1 MQFVGPPFTFNIQQV
16 GSNCGLIGQ
25 HALVYVDGAVYWMGE
40 SGGFFVFDGTVKR
53 LPCSVEDFVFTNVD
67 SDDLGINYD
76 SGEVVYCNY
85 NSLFTEINWFYP
97 KAGSTG
103 IDRCVTLNYREG
115 AWTTS
120 SLSRTAYIDQYL
132 FDSPIATEFTTSST
146 PTFPTIQ
153 GASTNLGKTT
163 VYEHEKGV
171 NESDQNGNFVQSIN
185 AFIESGDFTLDSEG
199 AQGENF
205 IKIRRFLPDFKVLS
219 GNATVTIQLK
229 DFPSETESSSSLGP
243 FTVTSST
250 KKIDTRARGRF
261 ASLKIQNSAQDEN
274 WRFGSF
280 RADVQPD
287 GKR

>member
-1 MQFVGPPFTFNIQQV
+1 MDNQVLYQELLILTNIY
-16 GSNCGLIGQ
+16 LI
-25 HALVYVDGAVYWMGE
+25 V
-40 SGGFFVFDGTVKR
+40 
-53 LPCSVEDFVFTNVD
+53 
-67 SDDLGINYD
+67 
-76 SGEVVYCNY
+76 
-85 NSLFTEINWFYP
+85 
-97 KAGSTG
+97 
-103 IDRCVTLNYREG
+103 
-115 AWTTS
+115 
-120 SLSRTAYIDQYL
+120 
-132 FDSPIATEFTTSST
+132 PIATEFTTSST

-250 KKIDTRARGRF
+250 KKNRH
-261 ASLKIQNSAQDEN
+261 
-274 WRFGSF
+274 
-280 RADVQPD
+280 
-287 GKR
+287 